1 MGQSL
6 KLQVSY
12 RSILALSLPISF
24 SLLIPFLNFTTN
36 NYFISH
42 LGEKEMGIAGIT
54 GVYFLI
60 MAIIGNGFNS
70 ALQAIVS
77 RKAGEEQPE
86 AIGTIVMQGMRL
98 LLLFSLA
105 GILIT
110 LWIGPFIF
118 SKVLHDSEVQKQAV
132 SFLKIR
138 IWGLPFLYL
147 FQLGNAFLVGTTNA
161 RFLFIGSLFEAG
173 SNILLDYGLIF
184 GHWGLPQLGFN
195 GAAWASVIAE
205 CIGMFVVLILI
216 RVKQL
221 HRQFYLFRSFHFDSK
236 RTLLLLNASAPLIAQ
251 YLISIVSWFVFY
263 VFIEHHGQRAL
274 AISNVMRNI
283 FSLTGIFTWA
293 FASTANTMV
302 SNIIGQGRSDD
313 VLFLINKI
321 VRLSTGAA
329 CMLFILFNLFPY
341 NILSFFQLSSD
352 FIAEAI
358 PVLRMVTVGMLFM
371 SFAVVWLNAVTG
383 TGNTSVNLRIEFVT
397 ILAYLIYISLVLEY
411 FRLSILWAWASEIV
425 YWNLIFILSYLYL
438 KSGKWKGKSFDAG

>member
-24 SLLIPFLNFTTN
+24 SLLIPFFNFTTN
-36 NYFISH
+36 NFFISH

-110 LWIGPFIF
+110 LWVGPFIF
-118 SKVLHDSEVQKQAV
+118 SKVLHDSEVQTQAV

-205 CIGMFVVLILI
+205 CIGMFVVLLLI
-216 RVKQL
+216 RIKQL
-221 HRQFYLFRSFHFDSK
+221 HRQFYLFRSFQFDAK
-236 RTLLLLNASAPLIAQ
+236 RTLQLLNASAPLIAQ

-293 FASTANTMV
+293 FASTTNTMV
-302 SNIIGQGRSDD
+302 SNIIGQGRTDD

-321 VRLSTGAA
+321 VRMSTGAA

-341 NILSFFQLSSD
+341 EILSFFQLSSD

-397 ILAYLIYISLVLEY
+397 ILAYLIYIWLVLEY

-438 KSGKWKGKSFDAG
+438 KSGKWKGKTFES